1 MQKRTPVQLI
11 GFVVIATAMVVT
23 AMVALRPASGADAD
37 ANVASFAPEGE
48 ARYRAVAQAQ
58 LAPTPTPANNTQ
70 RIRQLETRVA
80 TLEQYRSADIQ
91 RIIALEVAVF
101 GAPPPTLTPSP
112 APATPTVAPSVT
124 PPPATATPVPGVT
137 PPPSLGAFDCSVPR
151 AERNYICPGELSQAP
166 SVMPDLTGQAC
177 PDWVHDR
184 YIARA
189 WQDERGEWRTA
200 QVDEIRP
207 SEVVWRTWHPGVDP
221 ATGCG
226 FAHEHGFDWRENPA
240 MSGPPAF
247 GLIGCIHRLQHGMHG
262 ENHCA
267 EPHEGFKAFSVRAGQ
282 FEWFENSTAQH
293 NSYYVLHFGTS
304 GPGRLT
310 ENNHSFEVWQ
320 TSGVAGDPWRVHIMG
335 MPDFGLAGNI
345 CERDAGLLA
354 SPDGGGNRT
363 LQQTEPSGCAING
376 GYEIWFA
383 PVRLYTAGARD
394 PVFSIGA
401 SSAAFGPAT
410 AFEVVAGSA
419 PAQRLM
425 RTVQTGN
432 LGCKRE
438 GYHEAGWYSTY
449 GNGPEVLYTD
459 MHGREIAP
467 GTPGGALQVFE
478 LPNETLSSGVGNGQ
492 VVFSRGAKGDSNII
506 KIDEGRLTPGEPHG
520 PGVHCF
526 PGLRMPN

>member
-1 MQKRTPVQLI
+1 MQMHTRTPAQLI
-11 GFVVIATAMVVT
+11 GFAIVATAMLVGALVGLQPAGASPSAQVAT
-23 AMVALRPASGADAD
+23 A
-37 ANVASFAPEGE
+37 
-48 ARYRAVAQAQ
+48 
-58 LAPTPTPANNTQ
+58 TPANNTQ
-70 RIRQLETRVA
+70 RIRQLETRVW
-80 TLEQYRSADIQ
+80 TLEQYRAADIN
-91 RIIALEVAVF
+91 RIIALEQAVF

-124 PPPATATPVPGVT
+124 PEPSVTPAPPTATPAPGVT
-137 PPPSLGAFDCSVPR
+137 PPPMPGAFDCSVPI
-151 AERNYICPGELSQAP
+151 AERNYICPGETSQAP
-166 SVMPDLTGQAC
+166 SVMPDLSGQVC
-177 PDWVHDR
+177 PAWVHDR
-184 YIARA
+184 YIAVA
-189 WQDERGEWRTA
+189 YQDERGEWLTRSATA
-200 QVDEIRP
+200 DDAAAG
-207 SEVVWRTWHPGVDP
+207 VVWRTWHPGVDP
-221 ATGCG
+221 ATNCA
-226 FAHEHGFDWRENPA
+226 FPHEHGFDWSKNPA

-247 GLIGCIHRLQHGMHG
+247 GLIGCLHRVQHGMHG
-262 ENHCA
+262 DNHCT
-267 EPHEGFKAFSVRAGQ
+267 EPHEGYKAFSVRAGQ
-282 FEWFENSTAQH
+282 LEWFENSTAQH

-304 GPGRLT
+304 GAGRLT
-310 ENNHSFEVWQ
+310 TSNHSFEVWQ
-320 TSGVAGDPWRVHIMG
+320 TSGRIGDPWRVHVAG

-345 CERDAGLLA
+345 CERDAGQLA

-383 PVRLYTAGARD
+383 PMRLYTAGARD

-410 AFEVVAGSA
+410 AFRVVSGSA
-419 PAQRLM
+419 PGQRTM
-425 RTVQTGN
+425 EVVPTGN

-459 MHGREIAP
+459 MHGREILA

-506 KIDEGRLTPGEPHG
+506 KIDEGRLTVGEAHG
-520 PGVHCF
+520 PGVHCY
-526 PGLRMPN
+526 PALTLPN